1 MKWEDGCGNIFRSED
16 ELYKDASENM
26 TLADYA
32 HFGDFSVEELL
43 SIIFRNEIYDNKLEE
58 KLCIARDNYIE
69 SYYTEIEEDEESEV
83 E

>member
-1 MKWEDGCGNIFRSED
+1 MKWEDNYGNIFRSEN
-16 ELYKDASENM
+16 ELYQDVSENM

-43 SIIFRNEIYDNKLEE
+43 SIIFQNEIYNNKLEE

-69 SYYTEIEEDEESEV
+69 NYYIEIEEDEESED